1 MVIHVTPEP
10 GPEGVRRESAP
21 ENGRFQIL
29 ALDGG
34 GLRGIFGAVALD
46 QLEADFDTSIVEHF
60 DLIAGTS
67 TGGLIA
73 LALAVGRSPGEILEL
88 YLKEGPKIFPTS
100 RWARLRRLK
109 KPYDPKPLR
118 TAVTEILGDNTLE
131 DSPVR
136 LVIPA
141 FDLTSNDVYVFRT
154 PHIEKLR
161 RDRRELM
168 VDVALSTTAAP
179 TFLPS
184 HGLAGLRLVDGGVWA
199 NNPTMVAVVEALSAC
214 QQPPERVHVL
224 NVGTTTEV
232 VHRNRRLDNG
242 SAFWWMR
249 EIVDVVFRGQALS
262 ATNHA
267 GLLLPKGHVHRL
279 DVPVPKGLHG
289 LDRVDA
295 ENLVGNAKAAS
306 RKASPAL
313 AAFFDHRPLSYK
325 ATPGSNR

>member
-1 MVIHVTPEP
+1 MTPVP
-10 GPEGVRRESAP
+10 GREDLRRENAP
-21 ENGRFQIL
+21 EKGRFQVL

-34 GLRGIFGAVALD
+34 GLRGIFGAAALD
-46 QLEADFDTSIVEHF
+46 QLEADFDTSILGHF

-73 LALAVGRSPGEILEL
+73 LALAAGRSPGEILDI
-88 YLKEGPKIFPTS
+88 YLREGPNIFPTS
-100 RWARLRRLK
+100 RWARLRRLM
-109 KPYDPKPLR
+109 KPYSPEPLL
-118 TAVTEILGDNTLE
+118 TAVTDILGDNTLE

-161 RDRRELM
+161 RDRRDRM
-168 VDVALSTTAAP
+168 IDVAMSTTAAP

-184 HGLAGLRLVDGGVWA
+184 HELAGLRLIDGGVWA
-199 NNPTMVAVVEALSAC
+199 NNPTMVAVVESLSAC
-214 QQPPERVHVL
+214 QQPPESVHVL
-224 NVGTTTEV
+224 NIGTTSEI
-232 VHRNRRLDNG
+232 VHRSRRLDKG
-242 SAFWWMR
+242 SAFWWIR
-249 EIVDVVFRGQALS
+249 EIVDVAFRGQALS

-295 ENLVGNAKAAS
+295 QNLVGNAKAAS

-313 AAFFDHRPLSYK
+313 SAFFSHRAISYK
-325 ATPGSNR
+325 ET